1 MATTMRRPARLRRP
15 RFRRDGAAGE
25 RSALLRRF
33 ARQLR
38 RYHTAAGFFTQEAL
52 AAKVGRGRLY
62 LVQLEGAQREPS
74 MVTLTRLA
82 RVLEVPV
89 GALLE

>member
-1 MATTMRRPARLRRP
+1 MRRAAVATRARP
-15 RFRRDGAAGE
+15 RRDGDADE
-25 RSALLRRF
+25 RTELLARF

-38 RYHTAAGFFTQEAL
+38 RYRTAAGFTQDRL

-62 LVQLEGAQREPS
+62 LVKLEGAQREPS
-74 MVTLTRLA
+74 LVTLARLA
-82 RVLEVPV
+82 RVLEVPI

>member
-1 MATTMRRPARLRRP
+1 MGTTMRRRRET
-15 RFRRDGAAGE
+15 DAGE
-25 RSALLRRF
+25 RSALLTRF

-38 RYHTAAGFFTQEAL
+38 RYRTAAGFTQEAL

-62 LVQLEGAQREPS
+62 LAKLEGAQREPS
-74 MVTLTRLA
+74 MVTLARLA
-82 RVLEVPV
+82 RVLEVPI

>member
-1 MATTMRRPARLRRP
+1 MGTTMRRAAAETPARPRRAS
-15 RFRRDGAAGE
+15 DADE
-25 RSALLRRF
+25 RAELLSRF

-38 RYHTAAGFFTQEAL
+38 RYRVAAGFTQDRL

-62 LVQLEGAQREPS
+62 LVKLEDGQREPS
-74 MVTLTRLA
+74 MVTLARLA

-89 GALLE
+89 GARLE

>member
-1 MATTMRRPARLRRP
+1 MAMTMRRAAGARRAQR
-15 RFRRDGAAGE
+15 RRDGDADE
-25 RSALLRRF
+25 RSKLLTRF

-38 RYHTAAGFFTQEAL
+38 RYRTAAGFTQVAL

-62 LVQLEGAQREPS
+62 LVKLEGAQREPS
-74 MVTLTRLA
+74 MVTLARLA

>member
-1 MATTMRRPARLRRP
+1 MGTTMRRAAFVTRARPRRVDDADERAELLARL
-15 RFRRDGAAGE
+15 
-25 RSALLRRF
+25 

-38 RYHTAAGFFTQEAL
+38 RYRTVAGFTQEAL

-62 LVQLEGAQREPS
+62 LVKLEGAQREPS
-74 MVTLTRLA
+74 MVTLARLA
-82 RVLEVPV
+82 RVLEVPI